1 VKNFVSLDVRVSLET
16 EFFNGRK
23 VREFN
28 FCLGRISRKLMTRKT
43 RFLNSGMRREC

>member
-1 VKNFVSLDVRVSLET
+1 VSLET

-28 FCLGRISRKLMTRKT
+28 FLFGKDLWKVDEVK
-43 RFLNSGMRREC
+43 NSVS